1 MKDGT
6 FIRQLLW
13 PSYFL
18 FRRQRKS
25 VGEFAPDKSGKPE
38 IVPTRGPE
46 VGWEDQLI
54 RMRLLAS
61 MKEMMVERMDESG
74 REAMTNV
81 QNCLVGTFLRGT
93 PMYRTEGPREEKER
107 DVSTLQT
114 VLWKHCTFKLS
125 IRDPLSLSSSPTG
138 NKMGLER
145 QRDCWRMCCPLSHS
159 KSSLDFQSSFFQSYS
174 KCHVV
179 TASTHFPLC
188 ILFLKEQWIS

>member
-1 MKDGT
+1 MQDGT
-6 FIRQLLW
+6 FIKQLLW

-18 FRRQRKS
+18 FRRQLKS

-93 PMYRTEGPREEKER
+93 PMYITEGPREEKER

-125 IRDPLSLSSSPTG
+125 IRDPSLSPPPPPAIKWVWRGKETAGGWAVHSLFPSPVLISSPA
-138 NKMGLER
+138 
-145 QRDCWRMCCPLSHS
+145 S
-159 KSSLDFQSSFFQSYS
+159 SSL
-174 KCHVV
+174 
-179 TASTHFPLC
+179 TRNAT
-188 ILFLKEQWIS
+188 